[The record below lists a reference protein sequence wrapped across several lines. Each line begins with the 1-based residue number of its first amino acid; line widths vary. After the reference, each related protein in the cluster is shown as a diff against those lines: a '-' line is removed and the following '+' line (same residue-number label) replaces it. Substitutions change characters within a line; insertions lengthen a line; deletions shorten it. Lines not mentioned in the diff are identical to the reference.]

1 VHAIG
6 LCTRELYN
14 TIAHLN
20 LTRDILIT
28 IALINNAIA
37 DLESRKEDEKFT
49 LKEVANRYS
58 VKRLTLS

>member
-1 VHAIG
+1 MR

-20 LTRDILIT
+20 LIRDILTT

-37 DLESRKEDEKFT
+37 DLELRKEDEKFT